1 MVDLYKT
8 SPCEFL
14 LRTKIPASKLNYL
27 RSYICRTVRVFVAHG
42 TRITRKS
49 RVKINHWNS
58 NEIIRVKPLGKQLN
72 AANPAE
78 NKTVNLLSRNTLRI
92 TCLHAMIY
100 SGIDREYRFSSLLHS
115 VFVCLSNFQKNWS
128 SLISYRKNKSRW
140 MMTRGF
146 R

>member
-49 RVKINHWNS
+49 RVKINYWNW
-58 NEIIRVKPLGKQLN
+58 NEIIGVKPIAKQLN
-72 AANPAE
+72 AANPAD
-78 NKTVNLLSRNTLRI
+78 NKTVKLLSRNTLRI
-92 TCLHAMIY
+92 ICLHAMIY
-100 SGIDREYRFSSLLHS
+100 PGIDREYRCSRLLHS
-115 VFVCLSNFQKNWS
+115 VFVCLSNFQEKLVKLDKLS
-128 SLISYRKNKSRW
+128 EK
-140 MMTRGF
+140 
-146 R
+146 